1 MTDTRKR
8 RILSLHLAGPAD
20 TPAVAPQEV
29 TVKRFK
35 TDDDETYKKRCASVA
50 ALGVRWLRHPAYTFQ
65 PIQSVHRDVWF
76 PAHLLFWERVHVA
89 AALDRA
95 KNPACQRAASVRAAL
110 GD

>member
-29 TVKRFK
+29 RRLEFESDKHY
-35 TDDDETYKKRCASVA
+35 EKRCAMVA
-50 ALGVRWLRHPAYTFQ
+50 WLGPKWLRHSEYVFRPLNSTN
-65 PIQSVHRDVWF
+65 PEIWK
-76 PAHLLFWERVHVA
+76 PAHALWWERVHVA

-95 KNPACQRAASVRAAL
+95 KNPAAIRAASVRAAL